1 MVVNF
6 HCDFL
11 WYNKCP
17 VSFYVINKCRP
28 LFVNLDHLTK
38 NVIGKLE
45 FGNSSGR
52 MWKGKMHYAK
62 MQSLIVHS
70 RRI

>member
-11 WYNKCP
+11 LYNKCP

-52 MWKGKMHYAK
+52 M
-62 MQSLIVHS
+62 
-70 RRI
+70 